1 MKKKKEKSIKTSFW
15 EKIKNIF
22 NNSPWHAAFTY
33 PILYIFIIPLIG
45 GALVA
50 ANMGTA
56 NNPGAGDGP
65 LFYIGMFLILSILFT
80 PIWVFAGL
88 FISKK
93 KTPYILSLVIGFG
106 LFFSLIYSGI
116 QFFNSLK

>member
-1 MKKKKEKSIKTSFW
+1 MKKEKKESIKTSFW

-33 PILYIFIIPLIG
+33 PIAYIIMMPILA
-45 GALVA
+45 GALW
-50 ANMGTA
+50 TI
-56 NNPGAGDGP
+56 NNEGGP
-65 LFYIGMFLILSILFT
+65 LVKVGVSLIFSIFLT
-80 PIWVFAGL
+80 PIWVLAGL

-106 LFFSLIYSGI
+106 LFFFLIYSVM
-116 QFFNSLK
+116 QYFNSLK

>member
-93 KTPYILSLVIGFG
+93 KTPYILSLCIGLG
-106 LFFSLIYSGI
+106 LFALLIYLQI
-116 QFFNSLK
+116 QVIKAL

>member
-22 NNSPWHAAFTY
+22 NNSPWHAAFIY
-33 PILYIFIIPLIG
+33 PILYIFIMPIIG
-45 GALVA
+45 GALMA
-50 ANMGTA
+50 ANISNEM
-56 NNPGAGDGP
+56 GP
-65 LFYIGMFLILSILFT
+65 LAIFGFFLLLSIFLT

-93 KTPYILSLVIGFG
+93 KTPYILSLCIGLG
-106 LFFSLIYSGI
+106 LFALLIYLQI
-116 QFFNSLK
+116 QVIKAL

>member
-33 PILYIFIIPLIG
+33 PIAYIIMMPILA
-45 GALVA
+45 GALW
-50 ANMGTA
+50 TI
-56 NNPGAGDGP
+56 NNEGGP
-65 LFYIGMFLILSILFT
+65 LVEVGVSLIFSIFLT

-106 LFFSLIYSGI
+106 LFFFLIYSGM

>member
-22 NNSPWHAAFTY
+22 NNSPWHAAFIY
-33 PILYIFIIPLIG
+33 PILYIFIMPIIG
-45 GALVA
+45 GALMA
-50 ANMGTA
+50 ANISNEM
-56 NNPGAGDGP
+56 GP
-65 LFYIGMFLILSILFT
+65 LAIFGFFLLLSIFLT

-106 LFFSLIYSGI
+106 LFFFLIYSGI

>member
-1 MKKKKEKSIKTSFW
+1 MKKKKKKSIKTSFW

-33 PILYIFIIPLIG
+33 PILYIFIIPIIG
-45 GALVA
+45 GALMA
-50 ANMGTA
+50 ANISNEM
-56 NNPGAGDGP
+56 GP
-65 LFYIGMFLILSILFT
+65 LAIFGFFLILSIFLT

-93 KTPYILSLVIGFG
+93 KTPYILSLCIGLG
-106 LFFSLIYSGI
+106 SLALLIYLEIAFMEGL
-116 QFFNSLK
+116 QRN

>member
-33 PILYIFIIPLIG
+33 PIAYIIMMPILAGALWTINNEGGPLVKVGVPLI
-45 GALVA
+45 
-50 ANMGTA
+50 
-56 NNPGAGDGP
+56 
-65 LFYIGMFLILSILFT
+65 FSIFLT

-106 LFFSLIYSGI
+106 LFFFLIYSGM
-116 QFFNSLK
+116 QFINSLK

>member
-33 PILYIFIIPLIG
+33 PIAYIIMMPILA
-45 GALVA
+45 GALF
-50 ANMGTA
+50 TI
-56 NNPGAGDGP
+56 NNEGGP
-65 LFYIGMFLILSILFT
+65 LVKVGGSLILSIFLT

-93 KTPYILSLVIGFG
+93 KTPYILSLCIGLG
-106 LFFSLIYSGI
+106 SLALLIYLQI
-116 QFFNSLK
+116 QVMKSL